1 MKKRKQKIT
10 CKPSK
15 CSVLLGKL
23 RENCMAI
30 IAVAGV
36 ISILF
41 AANSYLAKAEDLRMV
56 ELRLDKKIIS
66 DDVNRIDQRIY
77 IIKERH
83 GENPKD
89 KTIKEELR
97 DLEQKKIEKQKE
109 LDKKQ

>member
-1 MKKRKQKIT
+1 
-10 CKPSK
+10 
-15 CSVLLGKL
+15 
-23 RENCMAI
+23 MAI

-41 AANSYLAKAEDLRMV
+41 AANSYLAKAEDLKMV